1 MMKVTVNVNEEN
13 NKVKA
18 GQVRFCEDPR
28 RDREDLRRDYV
39 LVITDGYG
47 KYNAVKLT
55 EDEFGIVTVFETLY
69 DAYQDSEVIRHDFPY
84 VADAELI
91 INE

>member
-18 GQVRFCEDPR
+18 GQVRFG
-28 RDREDLRRDYV
+28 EDLHRDYV

-55 EDEFGIVTVFETLY
+55 KDESEIVTVFEILY
-69 DAYQDSEVIRHDFPY
+69 DAYQDSEVIRSYFPY

-91 INE
+91 INEEDQ

>member
-18 GQVRFCEDPR
+18 GQVRFG
-28 RDREDLRRDYV
+28 EDLHRDYV

-55 EDEFGIVTVFETLY
+55 EDEPEIVTVFETLY
-69 DAYQDSEVIRHDFPY
+69 DAYQDSEVIRRDFPY